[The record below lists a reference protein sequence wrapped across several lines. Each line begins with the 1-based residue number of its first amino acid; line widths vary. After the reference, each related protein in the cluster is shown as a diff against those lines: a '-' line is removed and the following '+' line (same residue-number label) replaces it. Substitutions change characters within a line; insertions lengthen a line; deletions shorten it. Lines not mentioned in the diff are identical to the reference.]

1 MGVSDRGRLYV
12 VATPLGNLDDTSFRA
27 VEVLRSVD
35 GIAAEDTRRT
45 RKLLSRFEIATPLIA
60 YHEHNEERAARR
72 IADRIVSGADVALV
86 SDAGTPLV
94 ADPGYRLVNLCAR
107 EGIEVV
113 AVPGPS
119 AAVAAL
125 SISGLPPQPFFFA
138 GFLPRRSAARRRK
151 LDEMADLAC
160 TIIFYEAPHRIAAT
174 LRDMGEVLGD
184 REAVVA
190 RELTKVHEEVLRGGL
205 EELATRAEEDPLRGE
220 IVVLVAGRD
229 GGRRGEGG
237 PGRPGPP
244 GIPGDPEPGFPP
256 G

>member
-1 MGVSDRGRLYV
+1 
-12 VATPLGNLDDTSFRA
+12 
-27 VEVLRSVD
+27 
-35 GIAAEDTRRT
+35 
-45 RKLLSRFEIATPLIA
+45 
-60 YHEHNEERAARR
+60 
-72 IADRIVSGADVALV
+72 
-86 SDAGTPLV
+86 
-94 ADPGYRLVNLCAR
+94 
-107 EGIEVV
+107 
-113 AVPGPS
+113 
-119 AAVAAL
+119 
-125 SISGLPPQPFFFA
+125 
-138 GFLPRRSAARRRK
+138 
-151 LDEMADLAC
+151 
-160 TIIFYEAPHRIAAT
+160 
-174 LRDMGEVLGD
+174 MGEVLGD